1 MLQGTGPVGLLRLM
15 LLVTG
20 AAFFLIYPMSILWP
34 SGWSWH
40 EANPAANNYFLMI
53 VGVYATLGLFLV
65 RAAKDPLAHA
75 SLIWFTVWSS
85 VVHAL
90 VMALEALATPG
101 QHAHL
106 YGDVPALLLVAIV
119 LGLLMR
125 RAQAEQSA

>member
-1 MLQGTGPVGLLRLM
+1 MLQGAGSLGLLRIM

-20 AAFFLIYPMSILWP
+20 AGFFLIYPMSILWP

-90 VMALEALATPG
+90 VMALEALVTPG

-106 YGDVPALLLVAIV
+106 YGDVPALLLVALA